1 MSGAALLPPVAP
13 RWRRL
18 ALLDLGLAAV
28 VALSAACGLPP
39 RPPGPLRL
47 IVSDAHSGEPVYG
60 AHVVSGERVALLFR
74 GHDAQITPD
83 ARAGRQLQ
91 VSAPG
96 YEEQSVAVDVGA
108 TEPLVIRLAGRE
120 IAGLGGI
127 LVWPRSE
134 GGAIVFDVQLRN
146 AAGANIEFFPGLPLP
161 AELRLFE
168 NGGSADAPVRGALL
182 YEGRVAAVR
191 HADASFAKLSYT
203 VAFAAIA
210 ARRSARGAG
219 IVDFTLVA
227 PNGRFSMSRADVEL
241 PVFAGKVP

>member
-1 MSGAALLPPVAP
+1 MNGAMFLWLSVPG
-13 RWRRL
+13 WCRRTL
-18 ALLDLGLAAV
+18 LGLAVV
-28 VALSAACGLPP
+28 VALSAAYSLLPRAP
-39 RPPGPLRL
+39 RPLRL
-47 IVSDAHSGEPVYG
+47 IVSDAYSGEPVYG
-60 AHVVSGERVALLFR
+60 ARVVSGERVALLFR
-74 GHDAQITPD
+74 GHDTLITPD
-83 ARAGRQLQ
+83 ARVDGQLQ

-134 GGAIVFDVQLRN
+134 GNAIVFDVQLRS

-168 NGGSADAPVRGALL
+168 NGGSADSPVRGALL
-182 YEGRVAAVR
+182 YEGRVAGVR
-191 HADASFAKLSYT
+191 HTDASFAKLSYT

-210 ARRSARGAG
+210 ERRSANRAG
-219 IVDFTLVA
+219 IIDFTLVT

-241 PVFAGKVP
+241 PVFSGEAP